1 VAQQTG
7 RQYDDDLT
15 VGADDYKESFSTG
28 YVDLFEPLGDD
39 DAPIAKLKTIV
50 LSIDWEITDDIL
62 QQLHD
67 ELLDLKDVWAGNKIN
82 LIYIQALEKLG
93 RYISTEK
100 AKSHPNAIKL
110 LLGFY
115 YNLEKIVSSSSMS
128 EEEKK
133 RLLLQDVKKFDQFK
147 LQIAP
152 GTQEKKRVGESPG
165 VAPAQVHVS
174 AVTSPSLAS
183 QGQKGV
189 LTNLKAIVLSI
200 DWEISDKELAR
211 LSEEVSKLEKTF
223 SDSRAKLIFLQ
234 GLGALGNYIRS
245 TKSKAHPDAFK
256 LFHSFYAGLERICTE
271 NLTSDQEKKILLVEV
286 GKFNAFKAV
295 IATVASAV
303 VVPTDEPT
311 SFIAEDDVE
320 EEEGQAG
327 AIITPAFADMSENVR
342 GFRADADAVKG
353 DIDTRVASFLGDDEG
368 ESKQRST
375 VVTPPLDQVPE
386 YHEVDS
392 SLDAL
397 FGDDEE
403 SAPMLETSD
412 VALSGVD
419 VETEADDDSDEKAL
433 PVQAGALAPAL
444 TEANGQS
451 LYAEKMTPA
460 QESRKPSLDVTAVI
474 PGVDVETEAD
484 DESDEAALPREQ
496 GGVAPALAFSEE
508 KYGFREA
515 DLVVA
520 ADEDESDLEDRLHS
534 FFGVEIEEASQG
546 KSLSLRDD
554 TGETEALLPTETA
567 LEEPSLRAIQEGAQG
582 AFVEAEDSGPVSLS
596 ESFDLTS
603 MNDDTEQESVVSLL
617 AETSVFNEVS
627 EEVEPEDVGAALEE
641 PGLSDVQEG
650 AQGVFVEAEASSP
663 VSLSESFDLTCM
675 DDDTARESVV
685 SLVAETSVLNEVS
698 EEVEPEDVGGVVE
711 EPGLSDVQEGAQGVF
726 VEAEASSPVSLSE
739 SFDLTCM
746 DDDTARESVVSLVA
760 ETSVLNEV
768 SEEVE
773 PEDVGAV
780 VEEPIWS
787 DVSDLAEDQT
797 VLLAEEPAIEEPAT
811 EEPVLEV
818 MGGDLAD
825 TADIEELEPTIAGVI
840 FAGIGAGL
848 SPGGMSE
855 TLEVVFEPVDDDVEV
870 DELPVVLGAVV
881 SENEIVRE
889 QNALV
894 ELRECIS
901 LILLKKYDEA
911 FPAFL
916 ARINGLRQE
925 WQGQYVNTLF
935 LQLMLTVGQYIETYR
950 MEADAEAFTLLQSL
964 SDQLEQHFGG
974 NCMMKTDRGTSRD
987 QMLAEEVGKVLL
999 WQQGMIATLKA
1010 RQQKGDSFSG
1020 VVGGP
1025 ADLFSG
1031 E

>member
-1 VAQQTG
+1 MAQQTG

-698 EEVEPEDVGGVVE
+698 EEVEPEDVG
-711 EPGLSDVQEGAQGVF
+711 
-726 VEAEASSPVSLSE
+726 
-739 SFDLTCM
+739 
-746 DDDTARESVVSLVA
+746 
-760 ETSVLNEV
+760 
-768 SEEVE
+768 
-773 PEDVGAV
+773 AV

>member
-1 VAQQTG
+1 MAQQTG

-115 YNLEKIVSSSSMS
+115 YNLEKIVSSSSMG

-152 GTQEKKRVGESPG
+152 GAQEKNRTGESPG

-174 AVTSPSLAS
+174 AVASPSSAS

-286 GKFNAFKAV
+286 GKFNAFKAI

-698 EEVEPEDVGGVVE
+698 EEVEPEDVG
-711 EPGLSDVQEGAQGVF
+711 
-726 VEAEASSPVSLSE
+726 
-739 SFDLTCM
+739 
-746 DDDTARESVVSLVA
+746 
-760 ETSVLNEV
+760 
-768 SEEVE
+768 
-773 PEDVGAV
+773 AV

-925 WQGQYVNTLF
+925 WQGQYVNTIF
-935 LQLMLTVGQYIETYR
+935 LQLLLTVGQYIETYR

-974 NCMMKTDRGTSRD
+974 NCMMKTDPDMSRD

-999 WQQGMIATLKA
+999 WQQGLIATLTV
-1010 RQQKGDSFSG
+1010 RQEKGDSFSG
-1020 VVGGP
+1020 VVGGS
-1025 ADLFSG
+1025 AGLFSG
-1031 E
+1031 A